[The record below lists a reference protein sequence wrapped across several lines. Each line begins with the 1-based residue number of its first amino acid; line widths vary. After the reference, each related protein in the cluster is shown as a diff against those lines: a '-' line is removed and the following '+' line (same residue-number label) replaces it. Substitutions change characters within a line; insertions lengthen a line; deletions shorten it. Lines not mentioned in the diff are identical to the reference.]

1 MISGDNPF
9 GHMSKYYE
17 KQGSPMR
24 QSLANNKH
32 YKEPETNFKQ
42 ITGQESSS
50 NPFVSNINTQ
60 YTKHV
65 EGTQKPNEKMRPL
78 ATLAQQKQNEI
89 TVGRFKEKLF
99 LRGVKGLIGLKR

>member
-78 ATLAQQKQNEI
+78 ATLAQ
-89 TVGRFKEKLF
+89 
-99 LRGVKGLIGLKR
+99 